1 MQTNDAAIEMLNDLI
16 KINNDRIAG
25 YEKAIGEAK
34 DQEADL
40 RPLFEEMINE
50 SRRYKQELI
59 AKASELG
66 DENIDDDTTTA
77 GNIYRAWMSLKASF
91 NDDPG
96 TVLDSCEFGEDAWRR
111 AYESALGAEDI
122 DPDIR
127 ELVQSQYDTE
137 EASHRLIKQKR
148 DEYNAKA

>member
-1 MQTNDAAIEMLNDLI
+1 MQTNDAAIEMINDLI

-25 YEKAIGEAK
+25 YEKAIEEAT
-34 DQEADL
+34 DHEAEL
-40 RPLFEEMINE
+40 KPLFEQMINE
-50 SRRYKQELI
+50 SRKYKQELMQI
-59 AKASELG
+59 ATELG
-66 DENIDDDTTTA
+66 DDNIDDNTTTA
-77 GNIYRAWMSLKASF
+77 GNIYRAWMSLKATF
-91 NDDPG
+91 NDDPS

-122 DPDIR
+122 DPTIR

-148 DEYNAKA
+148 DEYNARA